1 MRTLIFAFVLALPIS
16 AICQLQFHPPV
27 TEKKPVTDT
36 LHGYFL
42 TVHKTDKLTSLFFFP
57 SSYFLQA
64 WFLVK
69 H

>member
-42 TVHKTDKLTSLFFFP
+42 TVHKTDKLTTL
-57 SSYFLQA
+57 
-64 WFLVK
+64 
-69 H
+69 